1 MFTYIIPPKL
11 ESIEIWGTFSD
22 FRYLE
27 LAINNIMMKSMVG
40 ETPND
45 FLSNFSKIIDL
56 SISSQENT
64 FIEYGAPP
72 NFVTD
77 DPDDPSD
84 KSKHHTFHLHRVSVN
99 PIDLALSIAYLLE
112 AVDKPYTDYLEKGMV
127 CLLLHTVYDAY
138 KEYCEYSLHPIDN
151 AQLIVANNSYTN
163 IQKKYIDVLKRFDKM
178 TEKQRNERFESLMI
192 ALEK

>member
-1 MFTYIIPPKL
+1 MFTYFIPPKL

-27 LAINNIMMKSMVG
+27 LAINSIMKKSMVG
-40 ETPND
+40 ETTND
-45 FLSNFSKIIDL
+45 FLSNFSKIIAL

-64 FIEYGAPP
+64 FVEYGAPP
-72 NFVTD
+72 NLVT
-77 DPDDPSD
+77 DDPSD

-99 PIDLALSIAYLLE
+99 PIELALSIAYLLE
-112 AVDKPYTDYLEKGMV
+112 AVDKPYTDYLEKGMI

-138 KEYCEYSLHPIDN
+138 KDYCEYSLHPIDN
-151 AQLIVANNSYTN
+151 AQLIVANNSYAN

-192 ALEK
+192 KLEK